1 MKKNS
6 KKTVSTKKV
15 VKKTKTKP
23 SLSQKKEK
31 KVVKTSKKNISTLKN
46 KKNVKKSSSK
56 KVVAKKSI
64 KKSAS
69 KKIPSKKVVVK
80 DKKTKTPKDSN
91 GKFIDMRSLST
102 KEKVEEK
109 KRREIKNAK
118 DKKERQKRIDKNK
131 AKLARDKKK
140 GGKPKTSRMAK
151 SQEGLLEKENEII
164 RKGKER
170 GFITYDDI
178 IKIFP
183 DLERDIS
190 YLDELY
196 EKLSAAGV
204 DVLDGSNLLDMDED
218 LNKLGSDESG
228 RDSIQIYLKEI
239 GQYPLLT
246 SEEERELAKRIE
258 MGDEEAKNIL
268 MRSNL
273 RLVVTFAKKYV
284 GRSPNLTLLD
294 LIQEGNLGLYKAV
307 EKYDFSKGYKFSTY
321 ACWWIRQGITRALA
335 DQSRTIRIPV
345 HMVETIAK
353 YKQVLR
359 RLSQDLGRE
368 PLSEEIAD
376 EMGVDVEKIHVIEN
390 IDQETLSLEKPTG
403 DDDDKS
409 SLGEF
414 VSDDKILSPDQEA
427 SRRILADQINEIL
440 MDLSEKER
448 KIVEMRNGLGVYNGV
463 MHTLEE
469 VGEEFQVTRER
480 IRQIEAKV
488 HEKIREHEKSYRL
501 KNF

>member
-1 MKKNS
+1 MKKTKQKVS
-6 KKTVSTKKV
+6 AKRLVSKIKKTKSISTKKDTKKKAIKKDTKVKTKSKPIKKSKTSKIVKKTTKKV
-15 VKKTKTKP
+15 VSKKTTK
-23 SLSQKKEK
+23 
-31 KVVKTSKKNISTLKN
+31 
-46 KKNVKKSSSK
+46 
-56 KVVAKKSI
+56 
-64 KKSAS
+64 
-69 KKIPSKKVVVK
+69 
-80 DKKTKTPKDSN
+80 KTPKTKSVSR
-91 GKFIDMRSLST
+91 KFIDMKSLSA
-102 KEKVEEK
+102 KEKVAEK

-118 DKKERQKRIDKNK
+118 DKKERQKRIEKNK
-131 AKLARDKKK
+131 AKLEREKKK
-140 GGKPKTSRMAK
+140 ISKLKPKLNKFQSERAD
-151 SQEGLLEKENEII
+151 KEEEII
-164 RKGKER
+164 KKGKER

-183 DLERDIS
+183 DLEKDIS
-190 YLDELY
+190 YLDSLY

-204 DVLDGSNLLDMDED
+204 DILDGSNLLDMDED
-218 LNKLGSDESG
+218 SNKFTMDESG

-239 GQYPLLT
+239 GQYPLLS

-268 MRSNL
+268 MRANL

-368 PLSEEIAD
+368 PLAEEIAD

-448 KIVEMRNGLGVYNGV
+448 KIVEMRNGLGIYNGV

-488 HEKIREHEKSYRL
+488 HEKIRDHEKAYRL